1 MNHLNPEAATVT
13 TSEPDKK
20 KKKKEKK
27 PKEEEVVDANKPKT
41 AKDIQ
46 REMNQWAKRQEK
58 VKLSFNKDTDERQPV
73 QSAKA
78 WEAEDDEE
86 DEQLEQIANSYSR
99 NDQNPTQKF
108 DINDFL
114 DRSLIAC
121 LLCQRQ
127 FKSLDVLD
135 KHCQK
140 SDLHKTNVQNKMKEM
155 GIKPAISASSTGFS
169 IDVEAPSASSY
180 RDRAKERRQLYGI
193 DPGLDELVGQQSDVN
208 IAEEAAQKAIR
219 PLDHS
224 NIGNKLLKN
233 MGWQEGT
240 GLGRQQQGIVN
251 PIAAEQRVQGVGL
264 GAAGSKIAGLTWK
277 ERVKQS
283 TLARYQDIQNR
294 EQ

>member
-1 MNHLNPEAATVT
+1 MDFEAYGDNPEANA
-13 TSEPDKK
+13 ENEKK

-27 PKEEEVVDANKPKT
+27 VKEEEDPNKPKT

-58 VKLSFNKDTDERQPV
+58 IKMSFNAVKDSDDKPAVT
-73 QSAKA
+73 STANT
-78 WEAEDDEE
+78 WEADEE
-86 DEQLEQIANSYSR
+86 ADEQVDEVSTSTLDR
-99 NDQNPTQKF
+99 NEPSETREPIRF
-108 DINDFL
+108 DINEFL
-114 DRSLIAC
+114 DKSLIAC

-127 FKSLDVLD
+127 FKSLDVLE

-140 SDLHKTNVQNKMKEM
+140 SDLHKTNVANKMAEM
-155 GIKPAISASSTGFS
+155 GIQLGNPTTQEPKPSL
-169 IDVEAPSASSY
+169 PY

-193 DPGLDELVGQQSDVN
+193 DPGLDELGGTQSEAN

-219 PLDHS
+219 PLDET

-240 GLGRQQQGIVN
+240 GLGKAQQGIVN

-264 GAAGSKIAGLTWK
+264 GAAGSKVAGMTWK

-283 TLARYQDIQNR
+283 TLARYQDLQDR
-294 EQ
+294 ER